1 MAPSGYGIEFS
12 SQYFIHDSIDG
23 KYNVLKVSATSAVA
37 GLGSIIANKSVWGLL
52 ETCNAC
58 LGPIKPA
65 PQLLLKE
72 IWGNHLV

>member
-37 GLGSIIANKSVWGLL
+37 GLGSIIANKSV
-52 ETCNAC
+52 
-58 LGPIKPA
+58 
-65 PQLLLKE
+65 
-72 IWGNHLV
+72 